1 MSQITGI
8 TALGPLKN
16 YTPTVSNIWCKIRDD

>member
-16 YTPTVSNIWCKIRDD
+16 NTPVVSNLWCKVRDD